1 MTMKKIFAILFIV
14 CSISAFAQDNTV
26 IVDPNAQ
33 KRTLNSSFSGISVSD
48 GVELNLTQGNEES
61 IAVSASDPK
70 YMERFITEVKNGVLK
85 IYYNNEGINW
95 TGNEKRKLKAYV
107 SFKMIEKLSASGG
120 AQVRMRGK
128 ITGDKMDYSFT
139 SGSSFTGEVAIEEL
153 SVHQNSGAEV
163 NISGKAGNLKVEV
176 SSGAMFKGYE
186 LATDYCD
193 AKASSG
199 GGARIT
205 VNKELV
211 VKAHSGGG
219 IHYKGDGVIKD
230 MSVGSGGSIKKG

>member
-1 MTMKKIFAILFIV
+1 MKKLFAILFIV
-14 CSISAFAQDNTV
+14 CSIPVFAQDNTV

-33 KRTLNSSFSGISVSD
+33 KRTLNNSFSGIWVSD

-70 YMERFITEVKNGVLK
+70 YMERFITEVKDGVLK
-85 IYYNNEGINW
+85 IYYDNQGLNW
-95 TGNEKRKLKAYV
+95 TGNDKRKLKAYV

-120 AQVRMRGK
+120 AQVKMKSK

-139 SGSSFTGEVAIEEL
+139 SGSSFTGEVAIDQL
-153 SVHQNSGAEV
+153 NVHQNSGAEV
-163 NISGKAGNLKVEV
+163 SISGKAGNLKVEV

-186 LATDYCD
+186 LVTDYCD

-199 GGARIT
+199 GAARIT